1 MIASVQYN
9 DLRGT
14 AAADIA
20 DGYMNS
26 LQKYLMDT
34 YKKYNSERYVCR
46 GCTIYIGGQRNFPTA
61 SLNFLCWDKIAE
73 KFVRFKPHNFINL
86 NDAFSL
92 FKRLEIII
100 GTDVNDIEIDN
111 DDYLDLM

>member
-9 DLRGT
+9 DLIGT

-34 YKKYNSERYVCR
+34 YVKYNSERYVCR
-46 GCTIYIGGQRNFPTA
+46 GCTIYIGGQRNCPTA
-61 SLNFLCWDKIAE
+61 SLNFLCWDKVAQ
-73 KFVRFKPHNFINL
+73 KFVRFSPHNIISL

-92 FKRLEIII
+92 FKRFEIVI
-100 GTDVNDIEIDN
+100 GTDVNDIEVGN

>member
-34 YKKYNSERYVCR
+34 YEKYDSDRYVCH
-46 GCTIYIGGQRNFPTA
+46 GCTMYICGQREVPSI
-61 SLNFLCWDKIAE
+61 SLSFLCWDKETE
-73 KFVRFKPHNFINL
+73 KFVRFYPHKEIDL
-86 NDAFSL
+86 NEAFSL
-92 FKRLEIII
+92 FKRFEVVI
-100 GTDVNDIEIDN
+100 GKDINDVEVDN
-111 DDYLDLM
+111 DDYLDL

>member
-9 DLRGT
+9 DLIGT

-34 YKKYNSERYVCR
+34 YVKYNSERYVCR
-46 GCTIYIGGQRNFPTA
+46 GCTIYRWSKKLSYSKFKL
-61 SLNFLCWDKIAE
+61 SLL
-73 KFVRFKPHNFINL
+73 
-86 NDAFSL
+86 
-92 FKRLEIII
+92 
-100 GTDVNDIEIDN
+100 G
-111 DDYLDLM
+111 

>member
-20 DGYMNS
+20 DEYMNS
-26 LQKYLMDT
+26 LQKYLIDT
-34 YKKYNSERYVCR
+34 YDKYNSERYVCR
-46 GCTIYIGGQRNFPTA
+46 GCTMYVGGQRKVPTV
-61 SLNFLCWDKIAE
+61 SLNFLCWDKTAE
-73 KFVRFKPHNFINL
+73 KFVRFSPHNLMSL
-86 NDAFSL
+86 NDAFAL
-92 FKRLEIII
+92 FKRFEVVI
-100 GTDVNDIEIDN
+100 GIDVNDIEVDG